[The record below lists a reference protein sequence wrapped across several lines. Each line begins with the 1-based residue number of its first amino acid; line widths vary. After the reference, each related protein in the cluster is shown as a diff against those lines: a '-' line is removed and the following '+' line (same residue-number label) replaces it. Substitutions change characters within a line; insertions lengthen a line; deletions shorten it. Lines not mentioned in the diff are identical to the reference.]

1 MRKIAVFGL
10 GYVGLPTA
18 VIFSSS
24 GFNVIGVDI
33 DKEKVELLNNGRSYI
48 REPHLEELLKEAVSK
63 GAFKATLDGNK
74 AAREAN
80 TIIIAVPTPERHG
93 TIDLTFLQKAL
104 EVIRNNLRRE
114 TLIIVESTIPPGTTL
129 NFIKPYIEESGLKVE
144 EDLFL
149 AHVPERIA
157 PGKAIDELM
166 NVPRIVGGVGPKST
180 KKAFELYSYVN
191 PNLLVTDVTTAEF
204 VKIIENTYRDLNI
217 AYANLLALIAEKIG
231 IDVSEAIRLANT
243 HPRVNIHLP
252 GAGVGGPCLTKDPY
266 FLIMAG
272 KGIPGVELIKSSRMI
287 NDNMPY
293 HMVNLV
299 LKALRENNVLIQK
312 AKVTVLGVAYKGGV
326 DDVRESPAKI
336 IIKELLDRGIN
347 VVVWDPYSEETF
359 GAERASSLENAVRNS
374 DAIVVVTDHPEF
386 KQINLKDIGK
396 IMRTKIIVDGRRIIS
411 PQKSTTLGFKYYGIG
426 LGRRTLK

>member
-1 MRKIAVFGL
+1 MQKIAVFGL

-74 AAREAN
+74 AVREAN
-80 TIIIAVPTPERHG
+80 AIVIAVPTPERHG

-104 EVIRNNLRRE
+104 EVIRNNLRRG
-114 TLIIVESTIPPGTTL
+114 TLVIVESTIPPGTTL
-129 NFIKPYIEESGLKVE
+129 NFIKPYLEESGLKVE
-144 EDLFL
+144 EDFFL

-157 PGKAIDELM
+157 PGKAIDELV
-166 NVPRIVGGVGPKST
+166 NVPRVVGGVGPKST
-180 KKAFELYSYVN
+180 KKAFELYSHVN
-191 PNLLVTDVTTAEF
+191 QNLLVTDVTTAEF

-231 IDVSEAIRLANT
+231 IDVNEAIRLANT
-243 HPRVNIHLP
+243 HPRVNIHSP

-266 FLIMAG
+266 FLIMVG
-272 KGIPGVELIKSSRMI
+272 KGIPGIELIKASRMI

-299 LKALRENNVLIQK
+299 IKALRENNVLIQK
-312 AKVTVLGVAYKGGV
+312 AKVAVLGVAYKGGV
-326 DDVRESPAKI
+326 DDTRESPAKI
-336 IIKELLDRGIN
+336 IIRELLNKGIN

-359 GAERASSLENAVRNS
+359 GAERARSLEAAVKNS
-374 DAIVVVTDHPEF
+374 DAIVIVTDHPEF
-386 KQINLKDIGK
+386 RQISLEDVGK
-396 IMRTKIIVDGRRIIS
+396 IMRTKVIVDGRRIVC
-411 PQKSTTLGFKYYGIG
+411 PKKSTSLGFKYYGVG
-426 LGRRTLK
+426 FGRRR